1 MPDFDRVAPTAP
13 VADIT
18 KAKIAIVTSGG
29 IVPKGNPD
37 SMKLLSAQ
45 KYGKYDIEGLM
56 DLTSVKLMKQLM
68 VDMIQYMLMKTQIEL
83 FQLMY

>member
-1 MPDFDRVAPTAP
+1 MQLKEDQREQLICLLRRLKGEEFVTEFKMPDFDRVDPTAP

-37 SMKLLSAQ
+37 Q
-45 KYGKYDIEGLM
+45 NRI
-56 DLTSVKLMKQLM
+56 
-68 VDMIQYMLMKTQIEL
+68 
-83 FQLMY
+83 F

>member
-1 MPDFDRVAPTAP
+1 MLRRLKGEDFVTEFKMPDFDRVDPAPP

-37 SMKLLSAQ
+37 
-45 KYGKYDIEGLM
+45 
-56 DLTSVKLMKQLM
+56 
-68 VDMIQYMLMKTQIEL
+68 QY
-83 FQLMY
+83 